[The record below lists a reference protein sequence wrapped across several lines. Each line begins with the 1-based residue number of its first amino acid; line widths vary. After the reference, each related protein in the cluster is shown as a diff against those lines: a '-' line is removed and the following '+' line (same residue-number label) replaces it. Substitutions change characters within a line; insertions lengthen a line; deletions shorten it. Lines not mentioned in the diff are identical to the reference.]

1 MNALAERERL
11 LKEQRD
17 RFHERM
23 ERMDQFGQHLSSY
36 QPFDK
41 KKGKRFGMED
51 TALQAAQKKLIEG
64 YKQRNE

>member
-1 MNALAERERL
+1 
-11 LKEQRD
+11 
-17 RFHERM
+17 M